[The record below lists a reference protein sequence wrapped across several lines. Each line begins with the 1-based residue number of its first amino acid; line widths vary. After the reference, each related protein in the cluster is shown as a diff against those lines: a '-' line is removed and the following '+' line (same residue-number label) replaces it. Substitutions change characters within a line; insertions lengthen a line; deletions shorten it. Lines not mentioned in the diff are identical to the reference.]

1 MNAPGAVPPPDQDT
15 AAAREQERAERFELL
30 DHVQTVLEPLMVVL
44 GLVFLGLLVVDYG
57 DLVSG
62 QGRVWLDRALWTIY
76 AVFVFD
82 FVVRFIIAPSKLDFL
97 KENWLGALSLALPAL
112 RPLRALRGLRAVRGL
127 RAARATRS
135 LSLVRLLGG
144 INRGMRVLRR
154 VTRGERFA
162 YFSALSIAVVL
173 ISAAGVYYF
182 ERDAADSNIRTF
194 GDALWWSSTVVT
206 TVNAE
211 KYAVTIEGRIIG
223 ILIRLFALS
232 VFGLLTAS
240 IASYFVG
247 KDAEER
253 AAPVAEVNAAAS
265 ELQAELSAVRQEL
278 VAVQEQLRASAAT
291 ASRPPGDSG

>member
-1 MNAPGAVPPPDQDT
+1 MTTPTPASPDHEDT
-15 AAAREQERAERFELL
+15 DAIREQERAERFELL
-30 DHVQTVLEPLMVVL
+30 DNVQTVLEPLMVVL

-57 DLVSG
+57 DLASG

-76 AVFVFD
+76 VVFVFD
-82 FVVRFIIAPSKLDFL
+82 FVIRFIIAPSKLDFL

-112 RPLRALRGLRAVRGL
+112 RPLRALRGLRAFRGV

-135 LSLVRLLGG
+135 LSLVRLIGG

-162 YFSALSIAVVL
+162 YFSALSVAVVL
-173 ISAAGVYYF
+173 LSAAGAYYF
-182 ERDAADSNIRTF
+182 ERDTPDTTIQTF

-206 TVNAE
+206 TINGE
-211 KYAVTIEGRIIG
+211 KYPVTLEGQIIG
-223 ILIRLFALS
+223 ILVRLFALTIFS
-232 VFGLLTAS
+232 LLTAS

-253 AAPVAEVNAAAS
+253 EAPMAEANAAAAD
-265 ELQAELSAVRQEL
+265 LQAELTAVRQEL
-278 VAVQEQLRASAAT
+278 AALREQ
-291 ASRPPGDSG
+291 SRDSTE

>member
-1 MNAPGAVPPPDQDT
+1 MTSPPAPHPRDSEKRVV
-15 AAAREQERAERFELL
+15 REQERAERFELL
-30 DHVQTVLEPLMVVL
+30 DNVQAILEPLMVVL

-57 DLVSG
+57 DLATG

-82 FVVRFIIAPSKLDFL
+82 FVTRFLIAPSKVAFL
-97 KENWLGALSLALPAL
+97 QDNWLSALSLALPAL
-112 RPLRALRGLRAVRGL
+112 RPLQALRGLRGLRGL
-127 RAARATRS
+127 RAARS

-144 INRGMRVLRR
+144 INRGIRVLRR

-162 YFSALSIAVVL
+162 YFSALSVAVIL
-173 ISAAGVYYF
+173 LSAAGAYYF
-182 ERDAADSNIRTF
+182 ERGATDSNIRTF
-194 GDALWWSSTVVT
+194 GDALWWSSTLVT

-223 ILIRLFALS
+223 ILVRLFALS

-253 AAPVAEVNAAAS
+253 AAPAAGATAAA
-265 ELQAELSAVRQEL
+265 ELQAELTAVRQEL
-278 VAVQEQLRASAAT
+278 ANVQEQLRTFTDTSPSDDT
-291 ASRPPGDSG
+291 D